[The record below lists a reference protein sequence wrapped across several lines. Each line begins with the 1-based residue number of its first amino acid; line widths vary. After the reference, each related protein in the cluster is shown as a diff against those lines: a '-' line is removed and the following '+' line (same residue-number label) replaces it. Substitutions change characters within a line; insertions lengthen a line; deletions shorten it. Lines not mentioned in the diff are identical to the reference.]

1 MDNDELKSYINK
13 SHDEKPPTIVSPTV
27 QRRTHRHS
35 SKKHWIYIF
44 SGVVLLQLLIICGIL
59 IWATQLQEKNE
70 EHFAKEK
77 ELAQIV
83 KDEKTDLEAQRWE
96 FNKLKAEQAKTCLPN
111 LVPLKYDRVLEINNE
126 YVRSG
131 IFMLMGKKEK
141 KSIEFKLVMQN
152 NAQDNIV
159 PKVNV
164 LFFNATGNQVG
175 MSQMGYQKDEPAPS
189 SEIMEK
195 GEVRSYNGSF
205 DVNVNIGQPEF
216 VMIKVLNSKQ

>member
-1 MDNDELKSYINK
+1 MDNDELKDYINK
-13 SHDEKPPTIVSPTV
+13 SHDEKTPVHVQPII
-27 QRRTHRHS
+27 QRRGHRHS
-35 SKKHWIYIF
+35 SKKYWIYGLCGAIF
-44 SGVVLLQLLIICGIL
+44 IQLLIICGLL
-59 IWATQLQEKNE
+59 IWATHLQEKNE

-152 NAQDNIV
+152 NAQENII

-189 SEIMEK
+189 SEILEK